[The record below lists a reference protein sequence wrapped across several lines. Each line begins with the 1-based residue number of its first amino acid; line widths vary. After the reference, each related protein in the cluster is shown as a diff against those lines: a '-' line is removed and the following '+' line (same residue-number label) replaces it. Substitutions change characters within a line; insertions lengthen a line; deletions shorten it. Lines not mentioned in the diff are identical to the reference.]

1 MAAKDTMMKALT
13 RALSQ
18 GALEAIGVFHV
29 ELDAALP
36 NELPANTLRL
46 DTAWRMTNGQIFHL
60 EFQSTPEMSLYRFL
74 EYDARLAHAYE
85 TSVRTVVL
93 YHGDT
98 RWAPSRLHI
107 GTAAYGVENVYL
119 SMLNGEAALDTVSTH
134 LQTGQWD
141 AQDRLRLALALNMHV
156 DQRSTALERVVSLVV
171 AVPDAEER
179 DLVVSA
185 ILVLGEAG
193 LTDAQRT
200 WIRKELRQVSK
211 MAEELYQEGREEGRQ
226 EGKRDQTLA
235 FARKLLALG
244 ESVEKVAALTE
255 LSLDDVQKLRATQ
268 A

>member
-1 MAAKDTMMKALT
+1 M
-13 RALSQ
+13 
-18 GALEAIGVFHV
+18 FHV

-46 DTAWRMTNGQIFHL
+46 DTAWRMTDGQIFHL
-60 EFQSTPEMSLYRFL
+60 EFQSAPEMSLYRFL
-74 EYDARLAHAYE
+74 EYDARLAHAYK

-119 SMLNGEAALDTVSTH
+119 SMIDGEAALDTVSTH
-134 LQTGQWD
+134 WD
-141 AQDRLRLALALNMHV
+141 AQDRLRLALALNMQV
-156 DQRSTALERVVSLVV
+156 NQRSTALERVVSLVV

-193 LTDAQRT
+193 LTEAQRT

-244 ESVEKVAALTE
+244 ESVEKVATLTE